1 MTDLEWKDDPSVLHM
16 LEEGESVRVGEWE
29 LRVDRMKDLKLSKMV
44 EGLRDGLTEREKE
57 ILDTRFGESE
67 DEELQSIKRRKKEGR
82 KTHPYHW
89 KIEHV
94 GDGSPAPFTHMGG
107 NAKSKE
113 EAKMFAERSLGTA
126 MSALMMAK
134 THLFQ
139 KYSQNL

>member
-67 DEELQSIKRRKKEGR
+67 DEELWPIKRREKEGR

-94 GDGSPAPFTHMGG
+94 GDGSPASFTHMGG

-113 EAKMFAERSLGTA
+113 EAKELAEWYLGAAKGTQRSAELMDKMRLERS
-126 MSALMMAK
+126 
-134 THLFQ
+134 
-139 KYSQNL
+139 

>member
-67 DEELQSIKRRKKEGR
+67 DEELQPIKRRKKEGR

-94 GDGSPAPFTHMGG
+94 GDGSPASFTHMGG

-113 EAKMFAERSLGTA
+113 EAKELAEWYLGAAKGTQRSA
-126 MSALMMAK
+126 ELMDKMRLEK
-134 THLFQ
+134 
-139 KYSQNL
+139 S